1 MGDMSVQAHG
11 IGIQIVFRHILG
23 TLGRTT
29 LIADFLGGIWV
40 FVIVEASFSYIDPYI
55 YSGLSTTIG
64 MLISRLI
71 HGGHVLSGQ
80 AILVFFGV
88 FGLMGLGLTLRRQH
102 NVPK

>member
-1 MGDMSVQAHG
+1 MGICYRG
-11 IGIQIVFRHILG
+11 GLIL
-23 TLGRTT
+23 T
-29 LIADFLGGIWV
+29 LI
-40 FVIVEASFSYIDPYI
+40 I

-88 FGLMGLGLTLRRQH
+88 FGLMGLSLTLRASTMSPNDVAISANNLSLFTAQTVLVQNVNLTLRFGNAQH
-102 NVPK
+102 L